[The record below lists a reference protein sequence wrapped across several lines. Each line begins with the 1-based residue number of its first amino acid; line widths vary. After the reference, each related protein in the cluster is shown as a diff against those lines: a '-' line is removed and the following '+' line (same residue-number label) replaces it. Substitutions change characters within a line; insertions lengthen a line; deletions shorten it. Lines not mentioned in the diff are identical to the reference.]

1 MKILYFDCFAGAAG
15 DMILGALLDA
25 GLPFDELK
33 GALGS
38 LAVEGW
44 DVSVDRV
51 IKTGVTA
58 TKFRVH
64 EHVRSGAGS
73 GPAYAREASSGEVAP
88 ERPFGQEGGEPG
100 AAHQHQHH
108 HLKHIFA
115 AIERSALSDTGK
127 RRAIGMFRRLG
138 EAEAAIHGTT
148 LEKVHLHEVGALDSI
163 IDIVGAVFALEWF
176 NADRIVVS
184 PMNVGGG
191 MVKSAHGVFPV
202 PAPATLALLKNAP
215 VYSSG
220 IQAELLTPTGALI
233 LTEYAS
239 EFGPVPPMTIDRVGY
254 GAGDRELKETPNV
267 VRVIVGEAEGPKPQA
282 PSPKPHA
289 VVVLECEIDDM
300 NPQIFGALMD
310 TLYAAGALE
319 VFYSAVQMKKNRP
332 GTLMTI
338 VAGPEQRET
347 MTEIVFRESTTIG
360 VRYQELV
367 RECLD
372 REMVTVTTPIGP
384 VRFKVA
390 RRHGRVLN
398 AQPEFDDLA
407 KLSHERGIPIKDVQA
422 LAHKAWLEK

>member
-1 MKILYFDCFAGAAG
+1 VKILYFDCFAGAAG

-33 GALGS
+33 RALGS
-38 LAVEGW
+38 LAVDGW

-51 IKTGVTA
+51 VKTGVTA

-64 EHVRSGAGS
+64 ELAHANVGAQ
-73 GPAYAREASSGEVAP
+73 PHA
-88 ERPFGQEGGEPG
+88 
-100 AAHQHQHH
+100 HH

-115 AIERSALSDTGK
+115 AIERSALSDAGK
-127 RRAIGMFRRLG
+127 AKAIRMFRRLG

-148 LEKVHLHEVGALDSI
+148 MEKVHLHEVGAIDSI

-176 NADRIVVS
+176 AADKIVVS

-202 PAPATLALLKNAP
+202 PAPATIALVKDAP

-239 EFGPVPPMTIDRVGY
+239 EFGPVPAMKISRVGY
-254 GAGDRELKETPNV
+254 GAGDRELTETPNV
-267 VRVIVGEAEGPKPQA
+267 VRVLVGEAIEPKTQDPGPRTQDPGPKTQRVA
-282 PSPKPHA
+282 
-289 VVVLECEIDDM
+289 VLECEIDDM

-310 TLYAAGALE
+310 KLYAAGALE
-319 VFYSAVQMKKNRP
+319 VFYAAVQMKKNRP

-338 VAGPEQRET
+338 VAAPEQRET

-360 VRYQELV
+360 VRYQELS

-372 REMVTVTTPIGP
+372 REMVTVPTPLGP

-390 RRHGRVLN
+390 RRGGRLFN

-407 KLSHERGIPIKDVQA
+407 KLSQERGIPIKDVQA
-422 LAHKAWLEK
+422 LAHKAWLGR